1 VRTLNLGILA
11 HVDAGKT
18 SLTER
23 LLYNAGAIAAIG
35 SVDEGSTQTDSL
47 ALERARGITIKA
59 AVASFPVG
67 RTMVNLIDTPG
78 HPDFIAEVERT
89 LSVLDGA
96 VLVVSAVEG
105 VQPQTRILMRALRR
119 LGLPALIFVNK
130 IDRGGAEPQ
139 RVLRD
144 IAAKLTPAVV
154 PMGTVPG
161 AGTRDAGFR
170 RYGAGD
176 AEFAAAL
183 ADLLADHDD
192 RFLAAYLADEAA
204 ASYPRLRAG
213 LAEQTRA
220 GRVHPVFFGS
230 AITGAGTG
238 ALAAGLTRL
247 LPAAGGDA
255 AGPVSARVFKV
266 ERGPAGEKIA
276 WVRMFSGTVSV
287 RDRVRFGPPGRVP
300 SGRGK
305 VTAVAMAGQAGRG
318 TPAAAVTAGQIGRLW
333 GLAGIQI
340 GDQVAAG
347 QDPGGRDAASRG
359 AAGTAGRDTS
369 GREAAAGLQFAPPAL
384 ETAVLPG
391 QPGGKAAL
399 RLALA
404 QLAEQDPLIS
414 LRQDGPG
421 QDLMVSLYGEVQ
433 KEVIQ
438 ATLAADFGLDVT
450 FRESTVICIERP
462 VGTGEAAEFI
472 GTPPNPFLATVGL
485 RVRPGAAGSGVTFR
499 LGIELGA
506 LPLAFLKAIE
516 ETVRLTLR
524 QGLRGWQVTDAEVT
538 LTQSGYWPRQSHAHG
553 TFDAS
558 MSSTAGD
565 FRQLT
570 PLVLMAALAQAGTRV
585 HEPVHSFWLEV
596 PADVCGPVLPVLGRL
611 RATWRPPV
619 LKGPACLLEGEIPA
633 GEVSAL
639 ERSLPGLTR
648 GEGVLES
655 EFSRYQPVNG
665 GPVPIRPR
673 TDHNPL
679 QREDYLRNLRR
690 VAPGRA
696 AGS

>member
-67 RTMVNLIDTPG
+67 RTTVNLIDTPG